1 MRKIAKLAIAAAIA
15 GMAMVSQ
22 AGIVI
27 DNFNVAQGLD
37 GFGEPVLTDG
47 SANGS
52 GKYSSVNGATTDI
65 IGGQRDLYIEK
76 ISGGPGFMTALV
88 ANGAYSYS
96 TPATNPLTVG
106 TAFLK
111 WDGQNEASPGT
122 IYNGNQAAFL
132 ATLNPTGLNNTDL
145 KAGGNAF
152 RIDVLD
158 SDLGF
163 TFGLTVFSGAFGQ
176 NWTTLLLASA
186 AHAGGLPA
194 SSPILFAD
202 FEGATDVAGSVIGS
216 GAFRFTSAFGAADLS
231 DVGALLAQVNVNGS
245 NAQVDLSIDQV
256 ITVPEPGS
264 LALFGIAVLGLGAV
278 RRRKQA

>member
-1 MRKIAKLAIAAAIA
+1 MPKLAIAAAIA

-132 ATLNPTGLNNTDL
+132 A
-145 KAGGNAF
+145 
-152 RIDVLD
+152 I
-158 SDLGF
+158 
-163 TFGLTVFSGAFGQ
+163 
-176 NWTTLLLASA
+176 
-186 AHAGGLPA
+186 
-194 SSPILFAD
+194 I
-202 FEGATDVAGSVIGS
+202 
-216 GAFRFTSAFGAADLS
+216 
-231 DVGALLAQVNVNGS
+231 
-245 NAQVDLSIDQV
+245 
-256 ITVPEPGS
+256 EPNR
-264 LALFGIAVLGLGAV
+264 V
-278 RRRKQA
+278 